1 MLGRA
6 GGLQPVSLPC
16 ATCILWGAGNFKT
29 LQQAIQ
35 EYSADAMRIALADAG
50 DTMDDA
56 NFDEKVG
63 RASHLPTASAG
74 SPLVLRAFP
83 GSRASERLCYWLVTF
98 YAVYDTSCFPRS
110 GG

>member
-6 GGLQPVSLPC
+6 DVVQLVAACC
-16 ATCILWGAGNFKT
+16 AQRFCWGAGNFKT

-56 NFDEKVG
+56 NFDEKVDNAVVCKMHQQPHTCCCDRNMALQG
-63 RASHLPTASAG
+63 ASLG
-74 SPLVLRAFP
+74 NQ
-83 GSRASERLCYWLVTF
+83 
-98 YAVYDTSCFPRS
+98 
-110 GG
+110 

>member
-1 MLGRA
+1 MVALPAAFEQSALCLVGQMLCNWLLRVAHNAFLG
-6 GGLQPVSLPC
+6 C
-16 ATCILWGAGNFKT
+16 WGAGNFKT

-63 RASHLPTASAG
+63 NAVVCRMHQQPHTCCC
-74 SPLVLRAFP
+74 
-83 GSRASERLCYWLVTF
+83 ERNMALQ
-98 YAVYDTSCFPRS
+98 